1 MSFLGKKIRLKRIM
15 RRRFGRFLGIAI
27 DHGIARGILPGL
39 EQIGK
44 KLGQIAEGKPDAI
57 TMHKGIAKRFFE
69 DYAGETALI
78 LKCTS
83 FSPYHP
89 TYDTWVTQVEEALR
103 LGADAI
109 SMGVIVGGDEQPE
122 MLRNLGML
130 TKEADSAGLPVIA
143 HIYPGGNKISDE
155 DRYSTSNVAYAAR
168 VGAELGV
175 DIVKTWYTGSV
186 ETFCQVVES
195 CPTRVVV
202 AGGPKLESIEE
213 LLKMTKDSLSAG
225 AVGVT
230 YGRNIWQ
237 HKDPPRLIRVLSM
250 IIHDDSSVQ
259 EALEVLRTDI

>member
-15 RRRFGRFLGIAI
+15 KRRFERFLGVAI

-44 KLGQIAEGKPDAI
+44 KLEQIAEGKPDAI
-57 TMHKGIAKRFFE
+57 TMHKGIAEHFFE
-69 DYAGETALI
+69 DYTGEIALI

-89 TYDTWVTQVEEALR
+89 TYDTWVTQVEEAIR
-103 LGADAI
+103 LGAEAI

-130 TKEADSAGLPVIA
+130 TKEAASAGLPVIA
-143 HIYPGGNKISDE
+143 HIYPGGSKIPDE
-155 DRYSTSNVAYAAR
+155 DRYSPSNIAYAAR

-175 DIVKTWYTGSV
+175 DIVKTWYTGSA
-186 ETFCQVVES
+186 ETFRKVVES

-213 LLKMTKDSLSAG
+213 LLRMTKDSLSAG

-237 HKDPPRLIRVLSM
+237 YQDPPCLIRALSM

-259 EALEVLRTDI
+259 GALEVLKADV